1 VPGAARLDR
10 EAGMSRDV
18 EKCFRSHRARVYRWA
33 YAMCGWHEDALDV
46 VQEVFL
52 RMLKRP
58 PALASESAAIA
69 WLRQVT
75 SSVVIDRWRAEAT
88 RVAAQRRCDEATAA
102 EGVTPEAREL
112 ADRLRAAIESLSGQQ
127 RLVLMAKTY
136 DQMTFRQVADE
147 LGIAV
152 PTAKTHYLR
161 ALSAVRER
169 LKLDVPAG
177 RML

>member
-1 VPGAARLDR
+1 MPTDVAAYF
-10 EAGMSRDV
+10 EA
-18 EKCFRSHRARVYRWA
+18 HRARVYRWA
-33 YAMCGWHEDALDV
+33 YALCGRHEDARDV

-58 PALASESAAIA
+58 PELPSVAAAIG

-75 SSVVIDRWRAEAT
+75 SRVTIDRWRADSSRDAAIRERVL
-88 RVAAQRRCDEATAA
+88 RVAAEESADSL
-102 EGVTPEAREL
+102 EL
-112 ADRLRAAIESLSGQQ
+112 ADRLRAAIEILSQQQ

-136 DQMTFRQVADE
+136 DRMTFQQIADE

-161 ALSAVRER
+161 ALSAVRAR
-169 LKLDVPAG
+169 LRIDMPAG
-177 RML
+177 RMA

>member
-1 VPGAARLDR
+1 MPTDVAAYF
-10 EAGMSRDV
+10 EA
-18 EKCFRSHRARVYRWA
+18 HRARVYRWA
-33 YAMCGWHEDALDV
+33 YALCGRHEDARDV

-58 PALASESAAIA
+58 PELPSVAAAIG

-75 SSVVIDRWRAEAT
+75 SRVVIDRWRADSSRDAAIRERVL
-88 RVAAQRRCDEATAA
+88 RVAAEESADSL
-102 EGVTPEAREL
+102 EL
-112 ADRLRAAIESLSGQQ
+112 ADRLRAAIEILSQQQ

-136 DQMTFRQVADE
+136 DRMTFQQIADE

-161 ALSAVRER
+161 ALSAVRAR
-169 LKLDVPAG
+169 LRIDMPAG
-177 RML
+177 RMA

>member
-1 VPGAARLDR
+1 
-10 EAGMSRDV
+10 MSCDV
-18 EKCFRSHRARVYRWA
+18 EAQFHAHRARVYRWA
-33 YAMCGWHEDALDV
+33 YALCARHEDARDV

-58 PALASESAAIA
+58 PQLRNVPAAIA

-75 SSVVIDRWRAEAT
+75 ARVVIDHWRAEST
-88 RVAAQRRCDEATAA
+88 RSTARHRYVAPTGSEETA
-102 EGVTPEAREL
+102 ETREL
-112 ADRLRAAIESLSGQQ
+112 TGRLRAAIEGLSEQQ

-136 DQMTFRQVADE
+136 DHLTFGRIAEE

-161 ALSAVRER
+161 ALTAVRER
-169 LKLDVPAG
+169 LKIDVKAG
-177 RML
+177 RLS